1 MNNTQLGRYLF
12 IANGQVIT
20 EAYFGNYVE
29 ANLYAKT
36 LANLRGVAID
46 VNFVPWSQTIYP
58 DVLNPT
64 SHQPYGVGIGSTYTA
79 TYYLI
84 AGMNVINVS
93 SIQFVVPIVSLE
105 VINQIRFDLLNSA
118 RQNPAYF
125 LVTDV
130 GIGQILKN

>member
-1 MNNTQLGRYLF
+1 MNSNQLGRYLF
-12 IANGQVIT
+12 IANSQVIT
-20 EAYFGNYVE
+20 EAYFGNSVE
-29 ANLYAKT
+29 ASLYAKT
-36 LANLRGVAID
+36 LANLRGVAVD

-64 SHQPYGVGIGSTYTA
+64 AHQSYGVGIGSTYIA

-93 SIQFVVPIVSLE
+93 SIQFMVPIVSLE

-125 LVTDV
+125 LVNDV
-130 GIGQILKN
+130 AIGQIVKT

>member
-1 MNNTQLGRYLF
+1 MNNTQLSRYLF
-12 IANGQVIT
+12 IANKQVIT
-20 EAYFGNYVE
+20 EAYFGNYIE
-29 ANLYAKT
+29 ASLYAKT
-36 LANLRGVAID
+36 LANLRGVAVD
-46 VNFVPWSQTIYP
+46 VDFVPWSQTIYP

-64 SHQPYGVGIGSTYTA
+64 AHQPYGVGIGSTYTA

-93 SIQFVVPIVSLE
+93 SIQFMVPIVSLE

-125 LVTDV
+125 LVNDV
-130 GIGQILKN
+130 AIGQIVKT